1 MPQQQPR
8 IRIIQE
14 SEATGEARD
23 LYDEIRQYF
32 GMPFVPDIFKLISIR
47 PDFLR
52 VYSEG
57 YKAMF
62 FSGVLPRPIKEMI
75 ATVVSSANSCKY

>member
-1 MPQQQPR
+1 MAQQPR

-14 SEATGEARD
+14 SEATGETKD
-23 LYDEIRQYF
+23 LYDEIRAYF
-32 GMPFVPDIFKLISIR
+32 GTPFVPDIFKLTSLR
-47 PDFLR
+47 PDLLR

-62 FSGVLPRPIKEMI
+62 FAGVVPRPIKEMI
-75 ATVVSSANSCKY
+75 ATVVSSANSCQY